1 MFESAD
7 RVHWKNMDGIW
18 MRDVGESK
26 NSGKTRSFRG
36 GAVGT
41 GEEDSVPFQVS

>member
-7 RVHWKNMDGIW
+7 GVHWKNMDGVWIE
-18 MRDVGESK
+18 DIGESK
-26 NSGKTRSFRG
+26 NSGKNRSFGG

-41 GEEDSVPFQVS
+41 GEEDSVLFQVS